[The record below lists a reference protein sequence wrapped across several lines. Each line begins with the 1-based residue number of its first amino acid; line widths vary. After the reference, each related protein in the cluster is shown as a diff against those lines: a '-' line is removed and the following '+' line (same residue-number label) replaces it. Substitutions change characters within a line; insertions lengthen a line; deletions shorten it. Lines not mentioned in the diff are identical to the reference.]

1 MKLNGKSPVKFVKY
15 LLILAVCC
23 ILLGAGSIYGLYK
36 YIEPQLPDVTTLRDV
51 RLQIPMQ
58 VYSADG
64 ELIAQFGEKRRIP
77 LTLDEVPPEMVKAFI
92 ATEDSRFYEHH
103 GVDPV
108 GIFRAASVA
117 LINGHASQG
126 ASTITQQ
133 LARNFFLSPERTLM
147 RKIKEVFLAIRIEQL
162 MNKDEI
168 LELYLNKIYLGYR
181 AYGVGSAAQVY
192 FGKSVDQLTL
202 SEIAVIAGLPKAPST
217 FNPLYSLDRATS
229 RRNVVLSRMLS
240 EGYISQT
247 QYDQARSEAI
257 DANYHAPEIAFSSP
271 YLSEMVRQEML
282 SRYGEKAY
290 EDGYRVYTTVTRK
303 AQQAAQQAVRNNVLD
318 YDMRH
323 GYRGPANVLW
333 KVGESAWDSKKI
345 TDSLKALPTYGPLLP
360 AVVTE
365 ANPQEATAMMADG
378 TAVSLRMEGIRWARP
393 YRSDTAQGA
402 TPRKVTDA
410 VQTGQQIWVRQV
422 GDAWWLAQVPDVNS
436 ALVSINPQNGAL
448 IALVGGFD
456 FNQSKFN
463 RATQALRQV
472 GSNIKPFLYTAAMD
486 KGLTLASILNDVPI
500 SRWDAGAGSD
510 WQPKNSPAEYA
521 GPIRLRQ
528 GLGQSKN
535 VVMVRAMRAMG
546 VDYAAEYLQRFGF
559 PARNIVHTESLAL
572 GSASFTPL
580 QVARGYAVM
589 ANGGFLVDPY
599 FINKIEDGQGNV
611 VFEARPKVACAEC
624 DIPVI
629 YGETQKS
636 NVLEN
641 RDVEDVAVSQ
651 EQQNAVVPM
660 PRLEQANQ
668 ALVAQTGVT
677 EYAPHVINTPLSFL
691 IKSALNSNIFGEPG
705 WQGTGWRA
713 GRDLKR
719 NDIGGKTGTTN
730 SSKDAWFSGYGPGV
744 VTSVWI
750 GFDDHRRDLGRTTAS
765 GAIKDQIS
773 GYEGG
778 AKSAQPAW
786 DDFMKNALD
795 GVPEEPLTPPPGIV
809 SVNIDRSSG
818 QLANGGNSRQEY
830 FIEGTQPTQ
839 QAVHEVGTVI
849 IDGGETHELF

>member
-1 MKLNGKSPVKFVKY
+1 MKFVKY

-23 ILLGAGSIYGLYK
+23 VLLGAGSIFGLYK
-36 YIEPQLPDVTTLRDV
+36 YIEPQLPDVATLRDV

-64 ELIAQFGEKRRIP
+64 ELIAQYGEKRRIP
-77 LTLDEVPPEMVKAFI
+77 LTLNQIPPIMVKAFI

-117 LINGHASQG
+117 LFSGHASQG

-147 RKIKEVFLAIRIEQL
+147 RKVKEAFLAVRIEQML
-162 MNKDEI
+162 SKDEI

-181 AYGVGSAAQVY
+181 AYGVGAAAQVY
-192 FGKSVDQLTL
+192 FGKTVDQLTL

-217 FNPLYSLDRATS
+217 FNPLYSMDRATA

-240 EGYISQT
+240 EGYITQV
-247 QYDQARSEAI
+247 QYDEARGQAI
-257 DANYHAPEIAFSSP
+257 DASYHTPEIAFSAP
-271 YLSEMVRQEML
+271 YLSELVRQDL
-282 SRYGEKAY
+282 VARYGDKAY
-290 EDGYRVYTTVTRK
+290 EDGYKVYTTVSRK
-303 AQQAAQQAVRNNVLD
+303 IQQGAQEAVRNNVMA

-323 GYRGPANVLW
+323 GYRGPSNVLW
-333 KVGESAWDSKKI
+333 KVGESAWDEKKI
-345 TDSLKALPTYGPLLP
+345 IDSLKSLPVYGPLFP
-360 AVVTE
+360 AVVTRATAE
-365 ANPQEATAMMADG
+365 EATALLADG
-378 TAVSLRMEGIRWARP
+378 SSVSLGMEGMRWARP
-393 YRSDTAQGA
+393 YRSDTAQGP
-402 TPRKVTDA
+402 TPRKVTDV
-410 VQTGQQIWVRQV
+410 VQAGQQIWVRKV
-422 GDAWWLAQVPDVNS
+422 DTAWWLGQVPDVNS
-436 ALVSINPQNGAL
+436 ALVSLNPRDGAVL
-448 IALVGGFD
+448 ALVGGFD

-510 WQPKNSPAEYA
+510 WRPKNSPAQYA

-528 GLGQSKN
+528 GLGESKN

-559 PARNIVHTESLAL
+559 PAANIVHTESLAL
-572 GSASFTPL
+572 GSASFTPM
-580 QVARGYAVM
+580 QVARGYSVM

-599 FINKIEDGQGNV
+599 YITKIVDDTGTT
-611 VFEARPKVACAEC
+611 VFEVKPKVACASC
-624 DIPVI
+624 DLPVI
-629 YGETQKS
+629 YGDTPKS
-636 NVLEN
+636 TVLEN
-641 RDVEDVAVSQ
+641 QDVEDVAVSQ
-651 EQQNAVVPM
+651 TPQNSNVPM
-660 PRLEQANQ
+660 PQLEQPNK
-668 ALVAQTGVT
+668 ALVEKVQGE

-691 IKSALNSNIFGEPG
+691 IKSALNSNIYGEPG

-719 NDIGGKTGTTN
+719 RDIGGKTGTTN

-786 DDFMKNALD
+786 DDFMKVALS

-809 SVNIDRSSG
+809 TVTIDRSTG
-818 QLANGGNSRQEY
+818 QLANGGNSREEY

-839 QAVHEVGTVI
+839 QAVHEVGTTI
-849 IDGGETHELF
+849 IDNGEEHELF

>member
-1 MKLNGKSPVKFVKY
+1 MKFVKY
-15 LLILAVCC
+15 LFILAVCC
-23 ILLGAGSIYGLYK
+23 ILLGAGSVYGLYK
-36 YIEPQLPDVTTLRDV
+36 FIEPQLPDVATLKDV

-58 VYSADG
+58 VYTADG
-64 ELIAQFGEKRRIP
+64 ELIAQYGEKRRIP
-77 LTLDEVPPEMVKAFI
+77 LTLDQIPPVMVKAFI

-117 LINGHASQG
+117 LFSGHASQG

-133 LARNFFLSPERTLM
+133 LARNFFLSPEKTLI
-147 RKIKEVFLAIRIEQL
+147 RKLKEVFLAIRIEQ
-162 MNKDEI
+162 MMSKDEI

-229 RRNVVLSRMLS
+229 RRNVVLARMLS
-240 EGYISQT
+240 EGYISQS
-247 QYDQARSEAI
+247 QYDSARSEAI

-271 YLSEMVRQEML
+271 YLSEMVRQDMV

-290 EDGYRVYTTVTRK
+290 EDGYRVYTTITRK
-303 AQQAAQQAVRNNVLD
+303 TQEAAQKAVRDNVMD

-333 KVGESAWDSKKI
+333 KLGESPWDSKKI
-345 TDSLKALPTYGPLLP
+345 TDSLRALPTYGPLLP
-360 AVVTE
+360 AVVMQ
-365 ANPQEATAMMADG
+365 ANAQEATAMLADG
-378 TAVSLRMEGIRWARP
+378 TSVSLRMDGVRWARP
-393 YRSDTAQGA
+393 FRSDTAQGA
-402 TPRKVTDA
+402 TPRRVTDA
-410 VQTGQQIWVRQV
+410 VQAGQQIWVRQV
-422 GDAWWLAQVPDVNS
+422 NDAWWLAQVPDVNS
-436 ALVSINPQNGAL
+436 ALVSINPRNGAV

-510 WQPKNSPAEYA
+510 WRPKNSPPEYA

-559 PARNIVHTESLAL
+559 PAQNIVHTESLAL

-589 ANGGFLVDPY
+589 TNGGFLIDPW
-599 FINKIEDGQGNV
+599 FISKIENDQGKV
-611 VFEARPKVACAEC
+611 LFEAQPKVACAEC

-641 RDVEDVAVSQ
+641 SNVEDVSVSQ
-651 EQQNAVVPM
+651 EQQNLTVPM
-660 PRLEQANQ
+660 PQLEQANQ
-668 ALVAQTGVT
+668 ALVAQTGAPQ
-677 EYAPHVINTPLSFL
+677 YAPHVINTPLSFL

-786 DDFMKNALD
+786 DAFMKSVLD
-795 GVPEEPLTPPPGIV
+795 GVPEAPLTPPPGIV
-809 SVNIDRSSG
+809 TVNIDRSTG

-839 QAVHEVGTVI
+839 QAVHEVGTTL
-849 IDGGETHELF
+849 IDNGETHELF

>member
-1 MKLNGKSPVKFVKY
+1 VKFVKY
-15 LLILAVCC
+15 LFILAVCC

-36 YIEPQLPDVTTLRDV
+36 FIEPQLPDVATLRDV

-58 VYSADG
+58 VFSADG
-64 ELIAQFGEKRRIP
+64 ELIAQYGEKRRIP
-77 LTLDEVPPEMVKAFI
+77 VTLSQMPPEMTKAFI

-103 GVDPV
+103 GIDPV

-117 LINGHASQG
+117 LFSGHASQG

-133 LARNFFLSPERTLM
+133 LARNFFLSPEKTLT
-147 RKIKEVFLAIRIEQL
+147 RKIKEAFLAIRIEQL
-162 MNKDEI
+162 LSKDEI

-181 AYGVGSAAQVY
+181 AYGVGAAAQVY

-202 SEIAVIAGLPKAPST
+202 SEMAVIAGLPKAPST
-217 FNPLYSLDRATS
+217 FNPLYSMDRATS

-240 EGYISQT
+240 ENYITQA
-247 QYDQARSEAI
+247 QYDSAVREPI
-257 DANYHAPEIAFSSP
+257 DARYHAPEIAFSAP
-271 YLSEMVRQEML
+271 YLTEMVRQEMV
-282 SRYGEKAY
+282 SRYGDQAY
-290 EDGYRVYTTVTRK
+290 EDGYRVYTTIGRK
-303 AQQAAQQAVRNNVLD
+303 DQLAAQNALRTNVMD

-333 KVGESAWDSKKI
+333 KVGETPWDSKKI
-345 TDSLKALPTYGPLLP
+345 TDTLKSLPTYGPLEP
-360 AVVTE
+360 AVVTS
-365 ANPQEATAMMADG
+365 ADPQQAMAMTADG
-378 TAVSLRMEGIRWARP
+378 TSVLLNMDGMRWARP
-393 YRSDTAQGA
+393 YRSDTQQGS
-402 TPRKVTDA
+402 TPRKVTDV

-422 GDAWWLAQVPDVNS
+422 NESWWLAQVPDVNS
-436 ALVSINPQNGAL
+436 ALVSINPQNGAI

-510 WQPKNSPAEYA
+510 WSPKNSPPQYA

-559 PARNIVHTESLAL
+559 PANNIVRTESLAL

-580 QVARGYAVM
+580 QVARGYSVM
-589 ANGGFLVDPY
+589 ANGGFLIDPY
-599 FINKIEDGQGNV
+599 FISKIDNDAGGTL
-611 VFEARPKVACAEC
+611 FEAKPKIACADC

-629 YGETQKS
+629 YGDTPKS
-636 NVLEN
+636 DVLEN
-641 RDVEDVAVSQ
+641 KDVEDVATSL
-651 EQQNAVVPM
+651 EPKNSTVPM
-660 PRLEQANQ
+660 PSLEQANQ
-668 ALVAQTGVT
+668 ALVARSGGQ
-677 EYAPHVINTPLSFL
+677 EYAPHVISTQLSFL
-691 IKSALNSNIFGEPG
+691 IKSALNTNIFGEPG

-719 NDIGGKTGTTN
+719 HDIGGKTGTTN

-786 DDFMKNALD
+786 DLYMKAALE
-795 GVPEEPLTPPPGIV
+795 GVPEQPFTPPSGV
-809 SVNIDRSSG
+809 VTVNIDRYTG
-818 QLANGGNSRQEY
+818 QLASGGSSREEF

-839 QAVHEVGTVI
+839 QAVREVGTTLM
-849 IDGGETHELF
+849 DNGETHELF